1 MADENPEHVTLVV
14 DPTKNVRQPSSRLRV
29 SDPSGTWTSCCLRT
43 SRQAT
48 VYFGQLSFAFAIAGF
63 CAVMLIRANGDC
75 DRSSA
80 YISLLSFL
88 MGKLL
93 ASVTDS
99 TRD

>member
-1 MADENPEHVTLVV
+1 MEPAESPEHVALVV
-14 DPTKNVRQPSSRLRV
+14 DPPPLLK
-29 SDPSGTWTSCCLRT
+29 GTWNSCCLRT

-63 CAVMLIRANGDC
+63 CAVMLIRADGDC

>member
-1 MADENPEHVTLVV
+1 MMADENPEHVTLV
-14 DPTKNVRQPSSRLRV
+14 DPPPSSHVRTPELRG
-29 SDPSGTWTSCCLRT
+29 GTWTSCCLRT

-48 VYFGQLSFAFAIAGF
+48 VYFGQLSFAFSIAAF
-63 CAVMLIRANGDC
+63 CAVMLVRADGDC

>member
-14 DPTKNVRQPSSRLRV
+14 DPTNDVRQPRP
-29 SDPSGTWTSCCLRT
+29 DPRGTWTSCCLRT

-48 VYFGQLSFAFAIAGF
+48 VYFGQLSFAFAIATF
-63 CAVMLIRANGDC
+63 CGVMLVRADGDC

>member
-1 MADENPEHVTLVV
+1 MEPAQLVATQPERHMLIV
-14 DPTKNVRQPSSRLRV
+14 DPTNDNRQPR
-29 SDPSGTWTSCCLRT
+29 PEPKGTWTSCCLRT

-63 CAVMLIRANGDC
+63 CAVMLIRADGDC

>member
-1 MADENPEHVTLVV
+1 MEPAQPEHVALVV
-14 DPTKNVRQPSSRLRV
+14 DPPNDVRQPSTQE
-29 SDPSGTWTSCCLRT
+29 PKGTWTSCCLRT

-48 VYFGQLSFAFAIAGF
+48 VYFGQLSFAFSIAAF
-63 CAVMLIRANGDC
+63 CGVMLVRADGDC

>member
-1 MADENPEHVTLVV
+1 MADENPEHVTLIV
-14 DPTKNVRQPSSRLRV
+14 DPPPRP
-29 SDPSGTWTSCCLRT
+29 DPRGTWTSCCLRT

-48 VYFGQLSFAFAIAGF
+48 VYFGQLSFAFSIAAF
-63 CAVMLIRANGDC
+63 CAVMLVRADGDC

>member
-1 MADENPEHVTLVV
+1 MEPIQPEHVALIAE
-14 DPTKNVRQPSSRLRV
+14 PTNDTRQPQQ
-29 SDPSGTWTSCCLRT
+29 DPKGTWNSCCLRT